1 MVNIDIGGVL
11 LVDSD
16 ESVFKLLG
24 SNISLTNIS
33 KIRSN
38 NPSTDRR
45 KYKRIKKEIQEH
57 KKSELSPWC

>member
-1 MVNIDIGGVL
+1 ML
-11 LVDSD
+11 FVDSD
-16 ESVFKLLG
+16 ESVVNVSF
-24 SNISLTNIS
+24 TNSS

-57 KKSELSPWC
+57 KKSELPPWC